1 MQHSPMPR
9 MWLSKRDPLSTDRLE
24 SNPYPLQCPRPETW
38 LESCSLALC
47 PILQHTKG
55 HSLHSLLLLLGQASR
70 IQSQHRA
77 LWDHENQ
84 ETHSEWEELPYLSVP
99 PSVCPV
105 SEPISWQWCEWELWG
120 LLTSRRGALIRHL
133 GAMWPPLNYLFPPW
147 LSFLSYRTRGIIL
160 SLRC

>member
-9 MWLSKRDPLSTDRLE
+9 MWLSTRDPLSTDRLE
-24 SNPYPLQCPRPETW
+24 SKPYHLQCPRPETW
-38 LESCSLALC
+38 LESWSLALC
-47 PILQHTKG
+47 PILQRTKG

-84 ETHSEWEELPYLSVP
+84 ETHSEWEELSYLSVP

-105 SEPISWQWCEWELWG
+105 SEPISWSGQLVWVG
-120 LLTSRRGALIRHL
+120 IMGALDIEAWSPDQTSGSHVTATKL
-133 GAMWPPLNYLFPPW
+133 FISSLNQFSQL
-147 LSFLSYRTRGIIL
+147 
-160 SLRC
+160 